1 MYCTIEATWKGTAKW
16 SQRRR
21 VWIRKWFHDRPFNLL
36 PCLCNLARILVQRS
50 SGLIEIETD
59 VHTTSRCRFLEKTIH
74 SCLLTRPK
82 HSFLLVETLLFSL
95 KSWFCRHKKI
105 LVQPLSF
112 LVIVFLFK
120 TDFWLVE
127 SCAIARLWLL
137 KSRFQKIESPL
148 GQHCS
153 FACALCKINQS
164 SCI

>member
-59 VHTTSRCRFLEKTIH
+59 VHTISRRRFLEKTIY

-95 KSWFCRHKKI
+95 KSCFCRQKKYWFNHY
-105 LVQPLSF
+105 LSWWLFSCLKPFFGWLKVVQLPGFGCWNHSF
-112 LVIVFLFK
+112 K
-120 TDFWLVE
+120 
-127 SCAIARLWLL
+127 RL
-137 KSRFQKIESPL
+137 SPL
-148 GQHCS
+148 
-153 FACALCKINQS
+153 
-164 SCI
+164 